1 MNHGFHFVMPQS
13 DVWQPGLLLLDLT
26 ESNRPAA
33 HLHCLNSSQ
42 FVEELRQ
49 GVQDPRTVPRQKAQ
63 LEYLAGLR
71 DAGVPDSAYSDQ
83 VRGHVDLRG
92 GSLPIVPCV

>member
-1 MNHGFHFVMPQS
+1 MPQS
-13 DVWQPGLLLLDLT
+13 DVWQLGLLLLDLT

-49 GVQDPRTVPRQKAQ
+49 GVQDPRTVPGQKAQ
-63 LEYLAGLR
+63 L
-71 DAGVPDSAYSDQ
+71 AYAMQ
-83 VRGHVDLRG
+83 ECRIAHTLIRCVVVLTCVVALCQLCHVFER
-92 GSLPIVPCV
+92 